1 MLSQPVFEFTPITAP
16 HELVVNIAWVELHL
30 IFAPVPFFMWNLF
43 KVKFLRW
50 ASTRTKKSVSVSVY
64 QSASHLLSCMHAEH
78 GEQYAFQPLRH
89 KGSLTTMCLRL
100 VARLVFGCY
109 TGVHA
114 PVAESASN
122 ECFGFALWHKE
133 FGDFSLFVLAL
144 SSSFHDFTA

>member
-1 MLSQPVFEFTPITAP
+1 
-16 HELVVNIAWVELHL
+16 
-30 IFAPVPFFMWNLF
+30 
-43 KVKFLRW
+43 
-50 ASTRTKKSVSVSVY
+50 
-64 QSASHLLSCMHAEH
+64 MHAEH

-114 PVAESASN
+114 PVAESSSN